1 MLSQYADDTQLI
13 MDGSENSIKTSIN
26 ILNEF
31 SKISGLKVN
40 LNKSEL
46 IPLDNSKVEIYNHS
60 FSPGIKITTDKFKR
74 LGIIILTTGNQ
85 KDLIEEHYYNKKEML
100 EIIKKTWQKRDL
112 TLHGKLTIIKSLI
125 TPQLT
130 YAQTLLPSPGEL
142 FLNDIEKI
150 ILNFFWDV
158 KPAKIKKTI
167 LFKEKTEGGLNLTNI
182 KIYAK
187 SVKFQWIYNED
198 YNAFLET
205 FDMCR
210 CSRL

>member
-1 MLSQYADDTQLI
+1 

-100 EIIKKTWQKRDL
+100 EIIKKNLAKERFNSAWQTNNHQKFDHTTIDL
-112 TLHGKLTIIKSLI
+112 CTDSFTF
-125 TPQLT
+125 TRRT
-130 YAQTLLPSPGEL
+130 
-142 FLNDIEKI
+142 
-150 ILNFFWDV
+150 
-158 KPAKIKKTI
+158 
-167 LFKEKTEGGLNLTNI
+167 LFK
-182 KIYAK
+182 
-187 SVKFQWIYNED
+187 
-198 YNAFLET
+198 
-205 FDMCR
+205 
-210 CSRL
+210 